1 MGLRTIGGTE
11 KSGGY
16 VTHFV
21 QFAFGKRLGFL
32 AGFGEQNELAEVAES
47 GGAPCGDA
55 ITGEGLEDALESA
68 MHIETGIG
76 AGEER
81 AEFAGE
87 IFLDGG
93 LAAVEGSVGA
103 AEAVEGGDGGHA
115 ALAPIGEQELAKVE
129 KIGRSCIRHGI
140 IIL

>member
-1 MGLRTIGGTE
+1 LGLRTIGGTE

-21 QFAFGKRLGFL
+21 QFAFGERLGFF
-32 AGFGEQNELAEVAES
+32 AGLGEEDELAEVAES

-55 ITGEGLEDALESA
+55 ITGEGVKDALEGA
-68 MHIETGIG
+68 VHIETGIG
-76 AGEER
+76 AGEEW

-93 LAAVEGSVGA
+93 LAAVEGRVGA

-115 ALAPIGEQELAKVE
+115 ALAPIGELELAKVE
-129 KIGRSCIRHGI
+129 RIGRSCVRHGEI
-140 IIL
+140 IP